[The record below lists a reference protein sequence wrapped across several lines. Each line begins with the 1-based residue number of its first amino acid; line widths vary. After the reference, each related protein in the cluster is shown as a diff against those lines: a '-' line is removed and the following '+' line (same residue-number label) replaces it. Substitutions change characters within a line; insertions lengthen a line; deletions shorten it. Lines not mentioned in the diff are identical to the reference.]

1 MSRWYVPAAAGLLA
15 ISVARPSLA
24 AAQEPVSEPRVEGS
38 HDMTRQKMLV
48 ELYTNRRVRL
58 GLNVNMRARDTDSIG
73 AFVSSVTPGGPA
85 ARAGIKSGDVITRLD
100 GQVVTVRLR
109 SAPGA
114 YSGAESS
121 APGIRLLE
129 LASRLAPNDTIA
141 VEFRRGKERKTVS
154 LVTGDEPATIWVSP
168 EGNGYSFGVNPGQQ
182 PRVLPPGL
190 EPEGEPMLRYDV
202 EVDTAPRPR
211 ARHKVPA
218 PWALAYGV
226 PLAELQLA
234 PMNPELGRYFG
245 TSEGVLV
252 IAAPD
257 RSSLNLRGGDVVL
270 AVDGRVPLSPAHLLR
285 ILRSYEGGEEFKL
298 EIMRMK
304 KREAVTGSLN
314 PR

>member
-1 MSRWYVPAAAGLLA
+1 MSRWHFPAVAGLLA
-15 ISVARPSLA
+15 IRFALPAPIS
-24 AAQEPVSEPRVEGS
+24 AQEPVSEPRAEGS
-38 HDMTRQKMLV
+38 HELTRQKMLV

-109 SAPGA
+109 NGS
-114 YSGAESS
+114 YSSAESS

-154 LVTGDEPATIWVSP
+154 LVTGDEPATVWVSP
-168 EGNGYSFGVNPGQQ
+168 DGNGYAFSVTPGEQ
-182 PRVLPPGL
+182 PRMLPPGF

-211 ARHKVPA
+211 VRHRVPA

-226 PLAELQLA
+226 PLVELQLA
-234 PMNPELGRYFG
+234 PMNSELGRYFG
-245 TSEGVLV
+245 TNEGVLV
-252 IAAPD
+252 IDAPAN
-257 RSSLNLRGGDVVL
+257 SSLGLRGGDVVL
-270 AVDGRVPLSPAHLLR
+270 AVDGRMPISPAHLLR
-285 ILRSYEGGEEFKL
+285 ILRSYEGGEEFKF

-304 KREAVTGSLN
+304 KRVVVTGSLG